1 MSRYARSMVS
11 KETRGMV
18 RPYPSNAM
26 MTGYKHIAL
35 AQGRGNAGISPV
47 AGIIVGLREQNLDV
61 KVNVVPRARGEVPMH
76 PSHLNYF
83 PLPLI
88 FYAIFAGALL
98 ALSILV
104 QLKLLRY
111 AYIRIGPDSR
121 VALLVLLGSLL
132 GSYINIPVA
141 RLAEARVASDEVID
155 FFSMR
160 YVVPVEV
167 DWPGT
172 IIAVNVD
179 GALIPS
185 LLSIYL
191 LARNRIW
198 HLGAV
203 GTVIVAVIVNRLAFP
218 VPGVG
223 IAVPVLAPPLVTAVV
238 ALLLSPRSA
247 GPLAYVSG
255 SLGTLIGAD
264 LLNLDKLHGLG
275 APVASIGGA
284 GTFDGIFVTGIL
296 AVLLAG
302 LGAQ

>member
-1 MSRYARSMVS
+1 
-11 KETRGMV
+11 
-18 RPYPSNAM
+18 
-26 MTGYKHIAL
+26 
-35 AQGRGNAGISPV
+35 
-47 AGIIVGLREQNLDV
+47 
-61 KVNVVPRARGEVPMH
+61 MH
-76 PSHLNYF
+76 PIHLHYF
-83 PLPLI
+83 PLPLT
-88 FYAIFAGALL
+88 FYAIFAGVLL
-98 ALSILV
+98 ALFILL

-111 AYIRIGPDSR
+111 AYIRIGLDSR
-121 VALLVLLGSLL
+121 VAMLVLLGSLL

-141 RLAEARVASDEVID
+141 QLAEARVASDEVID
-155 FFSMR
+155 FFGMR

-172 IIAVNVD
+172 IIAVNVG

-191 LARNRIW
+191 LAHNRIW
-198 HLGAV
+198 LLGAV

-238 ALLLSPRSA
+238 ALLLSRRLA

-275 APVASIGGA
+275 APIASIGGA

-302 LGAQ
+302 LGAR